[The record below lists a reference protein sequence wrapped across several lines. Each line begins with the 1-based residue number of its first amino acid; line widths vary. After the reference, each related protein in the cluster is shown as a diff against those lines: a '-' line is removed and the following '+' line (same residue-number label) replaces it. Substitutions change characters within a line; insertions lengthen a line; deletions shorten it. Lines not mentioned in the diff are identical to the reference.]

1 MARTDRLAQ
10 RYAIPAL
17 VVSGAGHVI
26 HNLADFPVTIL
37 LGLETLVPLTVTV
50 LLGVA
55 FVYRPGQSTYAAAA
69 LWALVV
75 ILGGGMTVIPFGFLP
90 FVPDQSISH
99 YVVHLLYIVTQ
110 LPLLWVGIRGVR
122 HTNVRR

>member
-1 MARTDRLAQ
+1 MAATGRSTQ
-10 RYAIPAL
+10 RYVLPAL

-55 FVYRPGQSTYAAAA
+55 IVYRPGRSTYAA
-69 LWALVV
+69 LGIWALVV
-75 ILGGGMTVIPFGFLP
+75 IIGGGMTVIPFGFLP
-90 FVPDQSISH
+90 FVPEQSIRH
-99 YVVHLLYIVTQ
+99 YIVHVIYIVTQ
-110 LPLLWVGIRGVR
+110 LPLFWVGIRGFR
-122 HTNVRR
+122 KARIRT